1 MLYNCLLL
9 VILVTIQPASSAG
22 DGDVSY
28 KTLQGEPSEFMNF
41 SIPLKDREETS
52 NTLDLPVV
60 YLSAGLDWKYV
71 FPVDPVDSIV
81 VSVLYARAQMTD
93 LTVMAV
99 LTAPDGSQPKPD
111 YDEVKPFSLVDDTSD
126 AEVLV
131 QQFLHPK
138 PGKWQLVLSI
148 KGHATAKPIKA
159 LAWISFNNS
168 RACITAYTDNTDPL
182 VGKDMDMNMMVP
194 DPERKTTDG
203 RSIPLPNMLRNA
215 TMTVTYPDG
224 KEEVHVMYKEK
235 TPGMMGGKFRPPT
248 VGNYTVKLEVTGV
261 DSASGYEFA
270 RSLTSTLSV
279 AAPSLNVT
287 GSISSDLY
295 HHPVTGSEIILI
307 KVEVK
312 WDPQSRDTYRGYAE
326 VYGTGNGGVSVPVA
340 WVGGLM
346 QVKQASSSSYM
357 LQFELDSRWLVL
369 ANATFPLTL
378 RNLTFEEIDG
388 FIAVVKVQ
396 QLLKV
401 STRSPLI
408 AQWRPMMKASDVDI
422 TYEMRNGY
430 SPYRGKNYDSDS
442 TTANSAG
449 AIALVHG
456 YCSDQPPFPSAHFTN
471 PVVFSDLGK
480 SRTID
485 AFARLIISFT
495 AGLDLQ
501 RFSIVAHSQGGMAA
515 VHMLTFFNT
524 PLDGMV
530 GILSTLFIQITWQ
543 NIRQSCQ
550 FCLQICVIMA
560 DLFTFYYDVIEVAI
574 MWCSML

>member
-1 MLYNCLLL
+1 MLFNCFLLA
-9 VILVTIQPASSAG
+9 ILVSFQPASSAG
-22 DGDVSY
+22 DGVVLY
-28 KTLQGEPSEFMNF
+28 KTLQGEPSDFMNF
-41 SIPLKDREETS
+41 SIPLEDREETS

-111 YDEVKPFSLVDDTSD
+111 YDEVKPFSLFDDTSD

-131 QQFLHPK
+131 LQFLHPK

-159 LAWISFNNS
+159 LAWIAFNNS
-168 RACITAYTDNTDPL
+168 KVCITAYTDNTDPL

-194 DPERKTTDG
+194 DPERKATDG

-235 TPGMMGGKFRPPT
+235 TPGMMGGKFRPPIA
-248 VGNYTVKLEVTGV
+248 GNYTVKLEVTGV
-261 DSASGYEFA
+261 DSESGYEFA

-307 KVEVK
+307 QVEVK

-346 QVKQASSSSYM
+346 QVKQASSSSYI
-357 LQFELDSRWLVL
+357 LQFELDSKWLIL

-388 FIAVVKVQ
+388 FIEVVKVQ

-401 STRSPLI
+401 STRSPTI
-408 AQWRPMMKASDVDI
+408 SQWRPMMKASDVDI

-449 AIALVHG
+449 AIVLVHG
-456 YCSDQPPFPSAHFTN
+456 YCADHPPFPSAHFTN
-471 PVVFSDLGK
+471 PIVFSDLRR

-485 AFARLIISFT
+485 EFARLIISFT
-495 AGLDLQ
+495 ANRGLQ

-515 VHMLTFFNT
+515 VHMLTFFIT

-530 GILSTLFIQITWQ
+530 SLVRIAICLSVGTSVRSL
-543 NIRQSCQ
+543 QSSFFLCK
-550 FCLQICVIMA
+550 IPACV
-560 DLFTFYYDVIEVAI
+560 L
-574 MWCSML
+574 